1 MEFMLAVVGIV
12 LLLSMTTLY
21 MYLVDEDKVEPHIPR
36 PVEREQVYRGNF
48 WDAETKQFYKWD
60 KLMELKKLRK
70 QNDTTQ

>member
-21 MYLVDEDKVEPHIPR
+21 MYLVEEDKVEPHIPK
-36 PVEREQVYRGNF
+36 PVKKTYRGNF

-60 KLMELKKLRK
+60 KLMELKKLRE